1 MARRNGRYSPVRY
14 KRRQQRADFMNVML
28 KDLAYAMESRFK
40 EADVED
46 MHIVDIVGG
55 NEYECIYCR
64 TKVKTRNID
73 ELVPV
78 TAGGRLNIWNRVPC
92 CGSCNSSK
100 GDATGAQFEA
110 WLVTRGH
117 RGNHDPARAISCER
131 AIAIADYVRA
141 NQRAL
146 RFTAEDKAAFDRGER
161 ALAAMWHNF
170 QSSCERAVV
179 DCVDSCSK
187 GSTVHVD
194 SGHRQWTSVDVD
206 RGCRPN

>member
-1 MARRNGRYSPVRY
+1 MARRSRRYSPVRY

-28 KDLAYAMESRFK
+28 KDLAHAMESNLNRK
-40 EADVED
+40 ETGAVD

-55 NEYECIYCR
+55 DGHECIYCS
-64 TKVKTRNID
+64 TKVKTHNID

-78 TAGGRLNIWNRVPC
+78 TAGGRLSIWNRVPC

-117 RGNHDPARAISCER
+117 RSNHDPGRAIPCER

-146 RFTAEDKAAFDRGER
+146 RFIAEDKAAFDRGER

-170 QSSCERAVV
+170 QSSCERAIV
-179 DCVDSCSK
+179 DCVAA
-187 GSTVHVD
+187 
-194 SGHRQWTSVDVD
+194 
-206 RGCRPN
+206 CRK